1 MKTQKTIVY
10 AVFTAI
16 ALSAGSTM
24 AQEKEKPSPEKIFKK
39 LDKNKDGKI
48 TKEELEGKKIL
59 ARFDK
64 IDKDNNGIISL
75 EEFVKSRTPKKK
87 KTASEE

>member
-10 AVFTAI
+10 AAFAAI
-16 ALSAGSTM
+16 VLSAGSIM
-24 AQEKEKPSPEKIFKK
+24 AQEKQKPSPEQVFKK
-39 LDKNKDGKI
+39 FDKNKDGKL

-59 ARFDK
+59 ERFDK
-64 IDKDNNGIISL
+64 IDKDKNGTISL

-87 KTASEE
+87 KPASEE